1 MASHSEIALVDPA
14 QHPAAPKPRKTR
26 ARRTAPPKM
35 AKRVVSRK
43 PAKDTQ
49 PAGTDIVPVMKLRA
63 IDIVDDAKP
72 KKTSKK
78 KSPAAMEACP
88 PAIQMPPPAFTAVFP
103 SPQNVESTAK
113 TDADGSLPIPSDV
126 NGDHLVTDPE
136 LLELLEQ
143 LSVTIDTANTVL
155 DAAATLPVEEI
166 EAGRENM
173 ENSDPKPEP
182 APKPGSD
189 PGPTTETE
197 TEPLPPLAA
206 RFASEPAPQHSSG
219 KGRLGLGLVANTA
232 LTGLVFAAGV
242 AWLLHTNPWLM
253 EGKTV
258 APVNSEI
265 PVSQT
270 EIKDQSSLQTRR
282 PAVKLNAVVPSP
294 VLASFSPPDDDLA
307 PMETISP
314 PEPMPAAATLK
325 PARGQAGQAIAL
337 NIALPTGQGDGE
349 MSVMIQGVPDTAK
362 LSSGKNLGG
371 GNWLLNAPQ
380 LEGVTLT
387 TGKNFKPGNFELEV
401 ILVRSDGKVPETR
414 KIAVAVGPEIVRLI
428 DLTPAAVSSATK
440 AKADAVMPEAASTRT
455 AFVKPGVAIQ
465 VTAEPVIP
473 APEPASSQLAPQEV
487 RLLLTRGDTL
497 LSQGDVAGARLLLEY
512 AANSGNK
519 QAMVRLGNSYD
530 PEHLEK
536 LGVLGVQPDEAR
548 AVRWYDRAA
557 KSAAA
562 Q

>member
-1 MASHSEIALVDPA
+1 MASQSEIALVDTA
-14 QHPAAPKPRKTR
+14 EQPAASKPRKTR
-26 ARRTAPPKM
+26 ARRAAPPKR
-35 AKRVVSRK
+35 AKRVAPRK
-43 PAKDTQ
+43 TAKDTQ
-49 PAGTDIVPVMKLRA
+49 PAGTDVVPVMKLRA

-72 KKTSKK
+72 KKTGKR
-78 KSPAAMEACP
+78 KSPAAMEACQQ
-88 PAIQMPPPAFTAVFP
+88 AIQMPSPALTPVFP

-113 TDADGSLPIPSDV
+113 TNTDGSLPNPGDV

-143 LSVTIDTANTVL
+143 LSVTIDTANNVL

-173 ENSDPKPEP
+173 ENFEPKPEP

-189 PGPTTETE
+189 PGPTPETE

-206 RFASEPAPQHSSG
+206 RFASEPAPQPSSG
-219 KGRLGLGLVANTA
+219 KDKLGLGLVANTA

-253 EGKTV
+253 EEITV
-258 APVNSEI
+258 ATLNSEI
-265 PVSQT
+265 PVIQT
-270 EIKDQSSLQTRR
+270 EIKDQASLQTRP
-282 PAVKLNAVVPSP
+282 PAVQMKAAVPSP

-314 PEPMPAAATLK
+314 PNPIPAATKLK
-325 PARGQAGQAIAL
+325 PARGQVGQAIAL
-337 NIALPTGQGDGE
+337 NIALPTGQGNGE
-349 MSVMIQGVPDTAK
+349 MSVMIQGVPDNAK
-362 LSSGKNLGG
+362 LSSGKSLGG

-387 TGKNFKPGNFELEV
+387 TGKNFKPGNYELEV

-414 KIAVAVGPEIVRLI
+414 KIPVAVRPAIVGPVN
-428 DLTPAAVSSATK
+428 LTPAAVSSATK
-440 AKADAVMPEAASTRT
+440 AKSDAVMPEAGSAKT

-465 VTAEPVIP
+465 VAAEPVIP
-473 APEPASSQLAPQEV
+473 APKPASSQLAPQEV
-487 RLLLTRGDTL
+487 RLLFTRGDTL

-530 PEHLEK
+530 PEHLAK
-536 LGVLGVQPDEAR
+536 LGVRGVQPDEAR
-548 AVRWYDRAA
+548 AVHWYDRAA
-557 KSAAA
+557 KSAAP